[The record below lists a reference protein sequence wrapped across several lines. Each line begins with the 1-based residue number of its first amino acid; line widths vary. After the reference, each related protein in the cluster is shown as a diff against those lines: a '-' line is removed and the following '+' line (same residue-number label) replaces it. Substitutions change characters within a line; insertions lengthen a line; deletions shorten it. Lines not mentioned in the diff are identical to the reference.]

1 MSKTKAAGTTRL
13 GRDSKPKYLGVKLY
27 ECQKAM
33 PGNILIRQKGM
44 KFMPGENVR
53 VGRDFTLYAVK
64 QGVIKF
70 STKRKTNFD
79 GNKRIVKVVNVE
91 SK

>member
-27 ECQKAM
+27 EGQKAM

>member
-13 GRDSKPKYLGVKLY
+13 GRDSRPKYLGVKLY
-27 ECQKAM
+27 EGQKAR

-44 KFMPGENVR
+44 RFIPGNNVR
-53 VGRDFTLYAVK
+53 VGRDFTLYSVK
-64 QGVIKF
+64 EGIVKF

-79 GNKRIVKVVNVE
+79 GSKRVIKVVSVE
-91 SK
+91 TK